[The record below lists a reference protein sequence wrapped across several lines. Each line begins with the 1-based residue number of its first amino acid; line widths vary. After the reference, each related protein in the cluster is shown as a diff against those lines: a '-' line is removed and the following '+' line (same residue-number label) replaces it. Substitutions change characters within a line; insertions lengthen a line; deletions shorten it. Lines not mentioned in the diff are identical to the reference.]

1 MEERMQMEQEVT
13 LEQMLEAR
21 ERRVQRQR
29 ARHLFPDA
37 VAHGDRGTDA
47 LPHRGADAD
56 TRTDAGAARSL

>member
-1 MEERMQMEQEVT
+1 MMKRKIFFLLT
-13 LEQMLEAR
+13 ALLCA
-21 ERRVQRQR
+21 
-29 ARHLFPDA
+29 ALLAGCSGSALDI